1 MFRRILVPL
10 DGSSRAERALPVA
23 ALLARASHGSVVLL
37 RVVSTATEFWPA
49 LTVHSELV
57 ESIIEANLEE
67 AKAYLSQV
75 ATSTF
80 FQDIPVE
87 VIVRFG
93 PIASTILEGVTSGS
107 IDFVVICSHGSTGMM
122 HAIMGSVAERVSQHA
137 SVPVFVLR
145 ERGSVP
151 AGLHPDALQPLKVL
165 VGLDGSDY
173 SKEAIAPTI
182 ALISAL
188 AAPAQG
194 SLHLLRVVKLAEHQ
208 HFGWH
213 DQPREETIEQVKQN
227 MRETVENLHD
237 EFQGIPAG
245 GLEPQITWSVVVDS
259 DVAHTL
265 THVAESGED
274 AEGSGAFGR
283 CDIIAMSTHGH
294 SDLLR
299 WAIGSTTDRVLKAT
313 QLPMLIVR
321 PKQLKI
327 SEPQQHEQ
335 RSSV

>member
-1 MFRRILVPL
+1 MFQRILVPL

-37 RVVSTATEFWPA
+37 RVVNTATEFWPA
-49 LTVHSELV
+49 LNLHSELV

-67 AKAYLSQV
+67 AKAYLTQIAAS
-75 ATSTF
+75 SF

-87 VIVRFG
+87 VIVHFG
-93 PIASTILEGVTSGS
+93 PVASTILEDVSSHS
-107 IDFVVICSHGSTGMM
+107 IDLIVICSHGSTGMM
-122 HAIMGSVAERVSQHA
+122 HAIMGSIAERVSQHA
-137 SVPVFVLR
+137 PVPVFVLR
-145 ERGSVP
+145 ERGPVP
-151 AGLHPDALQPLKVL
+151 VGPHPDALQPLKAL

-194 SLHLLRVVKLAEHQ
+194 SIHLLRVIKPAEHQ
-208 HFGWH
+208 LFGCH
-213 DQPREETIEQVKQN
+213 DQPREETVEQVKQK
-227 MRETVENLHD
+227 MREMAESLHD
-237 EFQGIPAG
+237 EFEGVPAG
-245 GLEPQITWSVVVDS
+245 GLEPQITWSIVVDS

-265 THVAESGED
+265 TRVAESGEN
-274 AEGSGAFGR
+274 AEGSGVFGR

-294 SDLLR
+294 SDLRR

-313 QLPMLIVR
+313 QLPMFIIR
-321 PKQLKI
+321 PKQLQI
-327 SEPQQHEQ
+327 CTSEALTGNG
-335 RSSV
+335 